1 MKPMEAWKIVSGCLS
16 ELANIRHSLYPKGQG
31 YSQEEITAQVICF
44 EALRRMEEESGKSI
58 KKMES

>member
-16 ELANIRHSLYPKGQG
+16 ELANIRHSLYPKGRG

-44 EALRRMEEESGKSI
+44 EALRRMGEEEKNEHD
-58 KKMES
+58 K

>member
-1 MKPMEAWKIVSGCLS
+1 MNPMEAWKIVRGCLS

-44 EALRRMEEESGKSI
+44 EALRRMEE
-58 KKMES
+58 KKNNEHDK